1 MKKINILVAVVAVVT
16 FCLGAGSVQA
26 QVGLGIM
33 PGIIRVD
40 EALMPGG
47 HYQLPSLQV
56 VNTGQEG
63 SQYELELARMSG
75 LKELQPPE
83 EFISF
88 SPRSFYLEPG
98 ANQVISL
105 SLDIPIK
112 AKPGDYLA
120 YIEAHPVAQGEG
132 GMSVGI
138 AVATKLY
145 FTVKPANVVAGV
157 ANAVVNFFSR
167 TAPYSYTVLGIIVLG
182 VVVFF
187 LRRHLKFEVRMARK

>member
-1 MKKINILVAVVAVVT
+1 MKKINTLVAVMAVVT
-16 FCLGAGSVQA
+16 CCLGAGSVQA
-26 QVGLGIM
+26 QVGVGIM
-33 PGIIRVD
+33 PGTIRVD

-47 HYQLPSLQV
+47 RYQLPSLQV
-56 VNTGQEG
+56 VNTGKEG
-63 SQYELELARMSG
+63 SQYELELARMA
-75 LKELQPPE
+75 KQDELPPPE
-83 EFISF
+83 EFMSF

-120 YIEAHPVAQGEG
+120 YIEAHPVSQGSG

-138 AVATKLY
+138 AAATKLY

-167 TAPYSYTVLGIIVLG
+167 TAPYSYAVLGLILLG

-187 LRRHLKFEVRMARK
+187 LRRHIRVEIARK

>member
-1 MKKINILVAVVAVVT
+1 MKKIKTLVAVVAVVIC
-16 FCLGAGSVQA
+16 CLGAGSVQA
-26 QVGLGIM
+26 QVGVGIA
-33 PGIIRVD
+33 PGTIRVD

-63 SQYELELARMSG
+63 SQYELELARMA
-75 LKELQPPE
+75 KQDELRPPE
-83 EFISF
+83 EFMSF

-105 SLDIPIK
+105 SLEIPIK

-120 YIEAHPVAQGEG
+120 YIEAHPVSQGSG

-138 AVATKLY
+138 AAATKLY
-145 FTVKPANVVAGV
+145 FTVKPANIWAGI
-157 ANAVVNFFSR
+157 ANAIANFFSR
-167 TAPYSYTVLGIIVLG
+167 TAPYSYAVLGIIVLG
-182 VVVFF
+182 MVIFF
-187 LRRHLKFEVRMARK
+187 LRRRIKFEVRMARK

>member
-16 FCLGAGSVQA
+16 CYLGAGSVQA
-26 QVGLGIM
+26 QAGVGIM
-33 PGIIRVD
+33 PGKIRVD

-47 HYQLPSLQV
+47 LYQLPSIQV

-63 SQYELELARMSG
+63 SQYELELARMTEQD
-75 LKELQPPE
+75 ELQPPE

-120 YIEAHPVAQGEG
+120 YIEAHPVSQSPG

-145 FTVKPANVVAGV
+145 FTVKPANIAAGV
-157 ANAVVNFFSR
+157 ANAVANFFSR

-187 LRRHLKFEVRMARK
+187 LRRRIKFEVRMARK